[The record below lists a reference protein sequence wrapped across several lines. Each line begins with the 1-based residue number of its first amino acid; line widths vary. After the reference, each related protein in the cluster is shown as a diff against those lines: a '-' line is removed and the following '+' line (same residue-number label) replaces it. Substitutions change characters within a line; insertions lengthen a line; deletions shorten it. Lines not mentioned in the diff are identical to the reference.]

1 MYEVSWTVY
10 CQEGELLSPVYIIYK
25 KTKQIIMKKIYIYL

>member
-25 KTKQIIMKKIYIYL
+25 KQNKL